1 MVEQG
6 KTSAGV
12 QELIGRIRD
21 QGIQAAKDQ
30 ADRIVKEAE
39 IQAAKM
45 VADAKAEV
53 ERMREKTLAEIEAN
67 RAAAMEAL
75 RLSARDT
82 VLQLKSKV
90 ASSFEVFMKRL
101 VTSATRDEELIKA
114 LVLVLAGHAVDE
126 FIKDKEIHILL
137 SDAILTGQSDE
148 KLRQR
153 GKQVILTL
161 SSDMLREGIE
171 LIPSSEIEGGAR
183 VRLVKDQLEIDL
195 SDRAIAKMLYERT
208 LPRFRAIVEGVE

>member
-1 MVEQG
+1 MVEQS

-30 ADRIVKEAE
+30 ADRVVKEAE
-39 IQAAKM
+39 TQAAKM

-53 ERMREKTLAEIEAN
+53 DRMREKAQAEIEAN

-82 VLQLKSKV
+82 VLQLKSRV
-90 ASSFEVFMKRL
+90 AASFEVFLKRL

-195 SDRAIAKMLYERT
+195 SDRAITKMLYERT

>member
-114 LVLVLAGHAVDE
+114 LVLAG
-126 FIKDKEIHILL
+126 
-137 SDAILTGQSDE
+137 
-148 KLRQR
+148 
-153 GKQVILTL
+153 
-161 SSDMLREGIE
+161 GI
-171 LIPSSEIEGGAR
+171 P
-183 VRLVKDQLEIDL
+183 K
-195 SDRAIAKMLYERT
+195 
-208 LPRFRAIVEGVE
+208 